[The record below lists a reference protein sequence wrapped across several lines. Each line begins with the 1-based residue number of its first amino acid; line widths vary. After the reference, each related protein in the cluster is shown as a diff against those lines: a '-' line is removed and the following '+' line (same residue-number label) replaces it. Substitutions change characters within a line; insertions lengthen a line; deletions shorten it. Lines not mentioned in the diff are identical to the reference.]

1 MSKMALKTLS
11 EEDKKDQLLNEI
23 VEKLFARNEAGK
35 IVLDSVDY
43 SNQLK
48 ERLNA
53 LQVQN
58 ELKVGDIVKWKSG
71 LKNKKKPDYGVPSI
85 VVEVLDKP
93 IYDEENQ
100 AGSPYFKEP
109 LDLLLGSIDDDGDFN
124 VYHYDKRRF
133 TK

>member
-53 LQVQN
+53 LQVRN
-58 ELKVGDIVKWKSG
+58 ELKVGDIVK
-71 LKNKKKPDYGVPSI
+71 
-85 VVEVLDKP
+85 
-93 IYDEENQ
+93 
-100 AGSPYFKEP
+100 
-109 LDLLLGSIDDDGDFN
+109 
-124 VYHYDKRRF
+124 
-133 TK
+133 